1 MERFVRL
8 TDFTCTSKHYLAVGA
23 LVNWNEDS
31 FEAVAEIIPAKAVI
45 EMVGLHY

>member
-8 TDFTCTSKHYLAVGA
+8 TDFMHYLAVGA

-45 EMVGLHY
+45 EMLRLHY